1 MSRNND
7 ETVTIEELDRL
18 QPELEVMFSCA
29 AVRVR
34 TLKAEIAAL
43 TNAEENKA
51 EIKPV
56 SLVLSLVSKL
66 FFLDTYYTALR

>member
-1 MSRNND
+1 MARSKD
-7 ETVTIEELDRL
+7 EPVTMEDLDRL

-29 AVRVR
+29 AIRVR

-56 SLVLSLVSKL
+56 SLVMSQVMK
-66 FFLDTYYTALR
+66 